1 MRVQAGQE
9 LTHFKLLPG
18 EEVRTPLI
26 VLQFWKGN
34 RIRSQNTFRRS
45 MLAHNVPNPGG
56 KPIKPMLFGCSSHF
70 TNEMVDGNEENQI
83 QFIASSSIVTSRS
96 G

>member
-1 MRVQAGQE
+1 MTRDGSTGMQIRAGQE

-34 RIRSQNTFRRS
+34 DWIRSQNVWRRWA
-45 MLAHNVPNPGG
+45 MAHGITRPGG
-56 KPIKPMLFGCSSHF
+56 ELPKPALR
-70 TNEMVDGNEENQI
+70 
-83 QFIASSSIVTSRS
+83 ASSSRRMRR
-96 G
+96 